1 MITTV
6 LSICLFIIF
15 ALLSSLHVYWI
26 FGGNWALKQAL
37 PTKNDVE
44 KVTIPGIIP
53 TLIVSIGLALFG
65 LYYLLKSDLI
75 YLELP
80 NWIISFVGWMI
91 PILFI
96 LRAIGEFNYVGFF
109 KKIKHTTFA
118 KADTKIFSPL
128 CLGIGIVGLIV
139 QLLV

>member
-15 ALLSSLHVYWI
+15 ALLSLLHVYWM
-26 FGGNWALKQAL
+26 FGGNWALKPAM
-37 PTKNDVE
+37 PTKNDVD

-65 LYYLLKSDLI
+65 LHYLLKSDLVH
-75 YLELP
+75 LDLP
-80 NWIISFVGWMI
+80 NWIISFAGWMI
-91 PILFI
+91 PSLFT

-128 CLGIGIVGLIV
+128 CLGIGIVGLII
-139 QLLV
+139 QLL